1 MFEATPGCERA
12 VLEAK
17 KSLEMRGFK
26 VKPYRIPGEFI
37 YLTRFKYFFIQGHL
51 WSMSG
56 LFPIFFLTDLLGSK
70 E

>member
-26 VKPYRIPGEFI
+26 VKEYRIPGEFI

-51 WSMSG
+51 
-56 LFPIFFLTDLLGSK
+56 
-70 E
+70 